1 MYICTIIQ
9 MKKMSSDVCDITIIH
24 QDVVDRI
31 AKEIAKSPSVTAMAD
46 FLKALSDPTRLRVIQ
61 ALRHSE
67 LCVCDLTA
75 LVGISVSGLSHQLR
89 YLRNKNIVKFRKE
102 GKLAYYSLADGHLG
116 QIIDLISQHIKE

>member
-1 MYICTIIQ
+1 

-24 QDVVDRI
+24 QEVVDRI
-31 AKEIAKSPSVTAMAD
+31 AKEIAKGPSVTAMAD
-46 FLKALSDPTRLRVIQ
+46 FLKALSDPTRLKVIQ

-67 LCVCDLTA
+67 LCVYDLTA

-102 GKLAYYSLADGHLG
+102 GKLAYYSLADDHGWSNYLFGFATH
-116 QIIDLISQHIKE
+116 

>member
-1 MYICTIIQ
+1 
-9 MKKMSSDVCDITIIH
+9 MSSDVCDITIIH
-24 QDVVDRI
+24 QDVVDHVAREM
-31 AKEIAKSPSVTAMAD
+31 AKNPSVTAMAD
-46 FLKALSDPTRLRVIQ
+46 FLKALSDPTRLKVIA

-102 GKLAYYSLADGHLG
+102 GKLAYYSLTDGHIG
-116 QIIDLISQHIKE
+116 QIIDLISQHIEEK